1 MTSVQNLNVNPGHH
15 HHNDALK
22 WIRKELDEV
31 LEQARKDLEA
41 CVEDDQEH
49 LLLPQVKGSLHQI
62 KGILQMV
69 DLHGA
74 TMLAQEMEDLT
85 QALIDGVVRSKDDVY
100 ETLLRAML
108 QLPDYLEHIEAGNR
122 DVPVMLLPLLND
134 LRSTREAEL
143 LSEKLLFF
151 PDIENTPIPQ
161 ISSHSSERAQQDVL
175 VLAKRLRH
183 VYQLGLLG
191 WFRNQNVASSLARM
205 RTVTSQLY
213 EAAQIEASKRF
224 WWVTSALTEA
234 LEQNAL
240 ESSMTT
246 KSLLG
251 KIDREIKHLAEKGE
265 EESAKHIPEELIKNI
280 LYYTAC
286 AEDKG
291 RIVREVKKTFALT
304 ELLPRQSVL
313 DEMRDR
319 LSAPNAEVFRTVAGA
334 INEDLNEVKDKLEI
348 FINKDSND
356 VNELNILVQKLH
368 QIGDTLD
375 MLSLN
380 AARDKVLEEAAFVND
395 VINGEKD
402 ASETAI
408 MNMAGVMLEVESSI
422 ENVIA
427 SRHAINEGGQTQQ
440 SSDQL
445 SSKEVDEI
453 SDPERRNLQESVVSE
468 ALSDVAKT
476 KDAIL
481 NYVASP
487 DEYACLGQVP
497 DNLRRIGGALDIAGI
512 EDASFILSSIEQY
525 ISSELLE
532 NQVPPGNDKLE
543 ILADAITRVEC
554 FLESILTNKKDPSSI
569 FEAAITSI
577 KNLGYPAN
585 AVSDNDD
592 LANVYPSD
600 KSNEEFVG
608 DSKIEDSKNASADAA
623 LQAAG
628 SDSSPVVSAED
639 SIAAPLDTGLEVAGE
654 TDAPTGCK
662 EKARDVEYE
671 LQFPV
676 LVDGVDKEILEIF
689 LEEAEE
695 ETNNIRRWLPAWQLD
710 NSNEEVLADLRRSF
724 HTLKGSGRLVGAQLM
739 GEFAWA
745 FENLLNR
752 VIDKSIS
759 VTQDLFDE
767 LNRAAQ
773 ILPDLICQIED
784 GSMPAIDPQGI
795 MQRAHTLC
803 KPETQSE
810 KPVESKKKTSVSD
823 LIPDLNSNAKQDDI
837 PSHTEETSINNFG
850 DSFKHAEASNDHA
863 TKDALTSKTDP
874 TPNLRQPDEQLPPAE
889 PDSQL
894 SNHHDNKNNDSLSD
908 LLQHGQ
914 DFDNLSGATN
924 QQSDPQVFSA
934 QENSIPSEGSESGT
948 VNVNQCPTPKLVDIA
963 VAQSSTGSREE
974 LPDTGESPYSEPLA
988 VRDYHIEQIDF
999 PPPSSPNSSQENTHE
1014 MSARSSVSMV
1024 PSSAERQHFNETVA
1038 MVQESET
1045 PAVGSSIQPV
1055 NDNEVSVPRRLQS
1068 EGYESS
1074 ESEVQTGVD
1083 HVTID
1088 SGAGQNQFQ
1097 PHQGDNRQ
1105 RIDSELLAVFDAE
1118 VNQHLNTLD
1127 QTLNSSQSVEE
1138 GLPASKDLI
1147 RALHTLNGSA
1157 RTAEVPEIA
1166 RLCGPLEHY
1175 VKDRA
1180 DTDHPL
1186 AEQIL
1191 PILRDLISNIRQ
1203 VLRALH
1209 DSNVSMPDDSK
1220 LRLRINAL
1228 IESPPT
1234 EQGSD
1239 SGQIL
1244 IEIPKGTSH
1253 TDFSCETNNKPD
1265 ANVSCE
1271 TVTKADDF
1279 AEVIP
1284 DQPGEQEQELL
1295 EIFLE
1300 EAADILHSIDE
1311 SIQNWDASPQDFDT
1325 VKELQRYLHT
1335 LKGGARMAGLT
1346 TIGDLS
1352 HTLESL
1358 IIAVVENRVNISA
1371 ELFKILHQSFDRLH
1385 VMLESAEKRQSVYPA
1400 PELIRALKQLKTNEL
1415 PSQNLTAPQ
1424 QAVRGIKQQ
1433 DAEVFP
1439 EEGNQERVTPI
1450 GEARIGL
1457 EEHEEQANIAGTGP
1471 SKYAES
1477 GTENKLQPGK
1487 HPHSSATRQARATGS
1502 AASGRTN
1509 VVQQELIRVRSDLLD
1524 SLVNNA
1530 GEVNIYHSRLAQ
1542 QISAFGFN
1550 LNELDQTVVRLRNQL
1565 RKLEIETEAQ
1575 ILFRYEQE
1583 KDKAEEDFDPL
1594 ELDRYSTIQQLSR
1607 ALGESVS
1614 DLVSIKDIL
1623 VDHVKDT
1630 DTLLLQ
1636 QSRVSTDLQEG
1647 LMRTRMVQFS
1657 GLAPRLRRIAR
1668 QTANELDK
1676 KVELLVSGESSEVD
1690 RSVLDRMVAPLE
1702 HMLRNAISHGIE
1714 SPDQRQE
1721 GGKPETGTIH
1731 ISVEREGSEIV
1742 IRVEDDGLGIDLEA
1756 VRKKAL
1762 RQGLIKEND
1771 KLSNHELMQFILES
1785 GFSTAGQVTQISGR
1799 GVGMD
1804 VVNSEIKQLGGV
1816 LSIDSTRGKGT
1827 VFTVRLPFTLAIN
1840 KALLVHSGDEMF
1852 AIPLASIEG
1861 IVRLTAA
1868 ELKAK
1873 YALKTPTYEY
1883 VANDYKLKHLGVL
1896 LGICQP
1902 MLLNPHEMFPVLL
1915 VRAGEHRAA
1924 LQIESIVGNR
1934 EIVVKPVGPQI
1945 SRARGISGATILGD
1959 GRVVLI
1965 LDVAGL
1971 MRIGSGVHLVYMSE
1985 QPEET
1990 SESEK
1995 VHRVMVVDDSITI
2008 RKITTKML
2016 ERNNFAVL
2024 TAKDGLDA
2032 INQLQ
2037 DIKPDLMLLDIEMP
2051 RMDGYELATH
2061 MRNNDALKSIP
2072 IIMITSRTGEK
2083 HRQRAREIGVNK
2095 YLGKPYQ
2102 ESDLLENIHDML
2114 QQSGTLT

>member
-1 MTSVQNLNVNPGHH
+1 MTTVQNLNVNPGHH

-41 CVEDDQEH
+41 CVEDDQER

-74 TMLAQEMEDLT
+74 AMLAQEMEDLT
-85 QALIDGVVRSKDDVY
+85 QALIDGGVRSKDDVY

-134 LRSTREAEL
+134 LRSTREADL

-161 ISSHSSERAQQDVL
+161 FSSERAQQDIH

-191 WFRNQNVASSLARM
+191 WFRNQNVTNSLARM
-205 RTVTSQLY
+205 RTVTSQLCR
-213 EAAQIEASKRF
+213 AAQIDASKRF

-234 LEQNAL
+234 LEQDAL

-246 KSLLG
+246 KALLG
-251 KIDREIKHLAEKGE
+251 KVDREIKQLVENGE
-265 EESAKHIPEELIKNI
+265 EEFAKNIPEELIKNI

-286 AEDKG
+286 ADDKG
-291 RIVREVKKTFALT
+291 GIVSEVKKTFALT

-334 INEDLNEVKDKLEI
+334 INEDLNEVKDKLEL
-348 FINKDSND
+348 FINIDSND
-356 VNELNILVQKLH
+356 VNELTILVQKLN

-375 MLSLN
+375 MLSLD
-380 AARDKVLEEAAFVND
+380 AARDKVLEEAAFVKD
-395 VINGEKD
+395 IINGEKD

-408 MNMAGVMLEVESSI
+408 MNMAGVILEVESSI

-427 SRHAINEGGQTQQ
+427 SRYALNEGGEIQ
-440 SSDQL
+440 QL
-445 SSKEVDEI
+445 SGQVPSKEVNGI
-453 SDPERRNLQESVVSE
+453 SDPERRNLQKSVVSE
-468 ALSDVAKT
+468 ALTDVAKT

-481 NYVASP
+481 NYIASP
-487 DEYACLGQVP
+487 DEYACLDQVP
-497 DNLRRIGGALDIAGI
+497 DNLRRIGGALNIAGI
-512 EDASFILSSIEQY
+512 EDASFILSTIEQY

-532 NQVPPGNDKLE
+532 NQVTPGNDKLE
-543 ILADAITRVEC
+543 IVADAITRIEC
-554 FLESILTNKKDPSSI
+554 FLESILTNKKDPGSI
-569 FEAAITSI
+569 LEAAIANI

-585 AVSDNDD
+585 AISNNDD
-592 LANVYPSD
+592 FASECPVEKY
-600 KSNEEFVG
+600 NEEFVG
-608 DSKIEDSKNASADAA
+608 DSKIDDSKKASADAA
-623 LQAAG
+623 PQAVDP
-628 SDSSPVVSAED
+628 DSSSGVSAED
-639 SIAAPLDTGLEVAGE
+639 STAAPLDTGLGAARE
-654 TDAPTGCK
+654 TDVPTQSK
-662 EKARDVEYE
+662 EKTQDAKLE
-671 LQFPV
+671 LPFPV
-676 LVDGVDKEILEIF
+676 LVDGVDEEILEIF

-745 FENLLNR
+745 FENLLNH

-767 LNRAAQ
+767 LNKAAQ
-773 ILPDLICQIED
+773 VLPDLICQIKD
-784 GSMPAIDPQGI
+784 GTVPSIDPLGI
-795 MQRAHTLC
+795 MQRAHALC
-803 KPETQSE
+803 KPKEQSE
-810 KPVESKKKTSVSD
+810 EPVKSKKKTSVSD
-823 LIPDLNSNAKQDDI
+823 LIPDLNNNAKQDHV
-837 PSHTEETSINNFG
+837 PSHTEATSINDFG
-850 DSFKHAEASNDHA
+850 GSFEHAEASDDHA
-863 TKDALTSKTDP
+863 SNDALISKADF
-874 TPNLRQPDEQLPPAE
+874 TPNLRQPDERLPPAG

-894 SNHHDNKNNDSLSD
+894 TNHHSNTNNDPPGGLS
-908 LLQHGQ
+908 QQGQ
-914 DFDNLSGATN
+914 DVDNLSGATN
-924 QQSDPQVFSA
+924 QQSYPQVFSA
-934 QENSIPSEGSESGT
+934 RENS
-948 VNVNQCPTPKLVDIA
+948 
-963 VAQSSTGSREE
+963 
-974 LPDTGESPYSEPLA
+974 LPPE
-988 VRDYHIEQIDF
+988 
-999 PPPSSPNSSQENTHE
+999 
-1014 MSARSSVSMV
+1014 
-1024 PSSAERQHFNETVA
+1024 
-1038 MVQESET
+1038 
-1045 PAVGSSIQPV
+1045 GSSIQLV
-1055 NDNEVSVPRRLQS
+1055 NDNEASVPHGLQI
-1068 EGYESS
+1068 EGHEPS

-1083 HVTID
+1083 HVTFD
-1088 SGAGQNQFQ
+1088 SESEQDQLQLQ
-1097 PHQGDNRQ
+1097 PYQGDPRQ
-1105 RIDSELLAVFDAE
+1105 RIDSELLAVFAAE
-1118 VNQHLNTLD
+1118 VNQHLSTLE
-1127 QTLNSSQSVEE
+1127 QALSSSQSIEE

-1166 RLCGPLEHY
+1166 RLCGPLEPY

-1186 AEQIL
+1186 PAQIL
-1191 PILRDLISNIRQ
+1191 PVLRDLIANIRQ

-1209 DSNVSMPDDSK
+1209 DSNVSMPDDSE
-1220 LRLRINAL
+1220 LQLRINAL
-1228 IESPPT
+1228 IESLPT
-1234 EQGSD
+1234 EQRSD

-1244 IEIPKGTSH
+1244 IELPKGTSY
-1253 TDFSCETNNKPD
+1253 TDSTCESDNEPD
-1265 ANVSCE
+1265 AYASSE

-1279 AEVIP
+1279 AEAIP
-1284 DQPGEQEQELL
+1284 DKPGEQDQELL

-1300 EAADILHSIDE
+1300 EAADLLHSIDE
-1311 SIQNWDASPQDFDT
+1311 SVQNWSISPQDLN
-1325 VKELQRYLHT
+1325 VIKELQRHLHT

-1358 IIAVVENRVNISA
+1358 IIAVVESRVDISA
-1371 ELFKILHQSFDRLH
+1371 ELFKILHQAFDRLH
-1385 VMLESAEKRQSVYPA
+1385 VMLEGAEKRQPVYPA
-1400 PELIRALKQLKTNEL
+1400 PELIRALKQLKNNEF
-1415 PSQNLTAPQ
+1415 PSQNLVASQ
-1424 QAVRGIKQQ
+1424 QAVRGMKQKQQ
-1433 DAEVFP
+1433 DAEALFP
-1439 EEGNQERVTPI
+1439 EENQKSATPT
-1450 GEARIGL
+1450 GEAHLGRR
-1457 EEHEEQANIAGTGP
+1457 EHEEQASIAETDASKDAGT
-1471 SKYAES
+1471 
-1477 GTENKLQPGK
+1477 GTENKFQPGRY
-1487 HPHSSATRQARATGS
+1487 PHSFATRQASATGS
-1502 AASGRTN
+1502 AADGRPI
-1509 VVQQELIRVRSDLLD
+1509 VAQQELVRVRSELLD

-1575 ILFRYEQE
+1575 ILFRYDQE
-1583 KDKAEEDFDPL
+1583 KDKTEEDFDPL

-1607 ALGESVS
+1607 ALSESVS

-1668 QTANELDK
+1668 QTANELNK

-1714 SPDQRQE
+1714 SPEQRQE
-1721 GGKPETGTIH
+1721 VGKPETGTIR

-1742 IRVEDDGLGIDLEA
+1742 MRVEDDGLGIDLEA

-1762 RQGLIKEND
+1762 KQGLINEND

-1804 VVNSEIKQLGGV
+1804 VVNSEIKQLGGL

-1852 AIPLASIEG
+1852 AVPLASIEG

-1868 ELKAK
+1868 ELKTK
-1873 YALKTPTYEY
+1873 YTLKTPTYEY
-1883 VANDYKLKHLGVL
+1883 AANDYKLKHLGVL

-1924 LQIESIVGNR
+1924 LQIEGIVGNR

-1945 SRARGISGATILGD
+1945 SRVRGISGATILAD

-1990 SESEK
+1990 SESKK

-2008 RKITTKML
+2008 RKITSKML

-2061 MRNNDALKSIP
+2061 MRNNDTLKSIP

-2083 HRQRAREIGVNK
+2083 HRQRAREIGVDK

>member
-1 MTSVQNLNVNPGHH
+1 MTTVQNLNVNPGHH

-41 CVEDDQEH
+41 CVEDDQER
-49 LLLPQVKGSLHQI
+49 LLLPQIKGSLHQI

-74 TMLAQEMEDLT
+74 VMLAQEMEDLT

-151 PDIENTPIPQ
+151 PDIENTPIPNM
-161 ISSHSSERAQQDVL
+161 SCHSSGRAKQDIL

-191 WFRNQNVASSLARM
+191 WFRNQNVASSLAKM
-205 RTVTSQLY
+205 RAVTSQLY
-213 EAAQIEASKRF
+213 EAAQIDASKRF
-224 WWVTSALTEA
+224 WWVTCALTEA

-251 KIDREIKHLAEKGE
+251 RVDREIKQLIEEGE
-265 EESAKHIPEELIKNI
+265 EEFAKHIPEELIKNI

-291 RIVREVKKTFALT
+291 GIVSEVKKTFALT

-334 INEDLNEVKDKLEI
+334 IKEDLNEVKDKLEL
-348 FINKDSND
+348 FINIDSND
-356 VNELNILVQKLH
+356 VNELNIPMQKLH
-368 QIGDTLD
+368 QISDTLD

-395 VINGEKD
+395 IINGEKD
-402 ASETAI
+402 TSDTAI
-408 MNMAGVMLEVESSI
+408 MNMAGVILEVESSI

-427 SRHAINEGGQTQQ
+427 SRHAINEGGEIQQ
-440 SSDQL
+440 SSGQL
-445 SSKEVDEI
+445 PSKEVNGI
-453 SDPERRNLQESVVSE
+453 SDPERRNLQKSVVSE
-468 ALSDVAKT
+468 ALTDVAKT

-481 NYVASP
+481 NYIASP
-487 DEYACLGQVP
+487 DEYACLDQVP
-497 DNLRRIGGALDIAGI
+497 DNLRRIGGALNIAGI
-512 EDASFILSSIEQY
+512 EDASFILSTIEQY

-532 NQVPPGNDKLE
+532 NQVTPGNDKLE
-543 ILADAITRVEC
+543 ILADAITRIEC
-554 FLESILTNKKDPSSI
+554 FLESIITNKKDPGSI
-569 FEAAITSI
+569 LEAAVASI
-577 KNLGYPAN
+577 KNLGFSAN
-585 AVSDNDD
+585 AISDNDD
-592 LANVYPSD
+592 FANECPVEKY
-600 KSNEEFVG
+600 NEEFVG
-608 DSKIEDSKNASADAA
+608 DSKIDDSKKASADTM
-623 LQAAG
+623 LQAVDP
-628 SDSSPVVSAED
+628 DSSLGVSAED
-639 SIAAPLDTGLEVAGE
+639 SIAAALDTGLESAGE
-654 TDAPTGCK
+654 TDVPTRSK
-662 EKARDVEYE
+662 EKTQDPELE

-676 LVDGVDKEILEIF
+676 LVDGVDEEILEIF

-695 ETNNIRRWLPAWQLD
+695 ETNNIRHWLPAWQLD

-745 FENLLNR
+745 FENLLNH

-773 ILPDLICQIED
+773 VLPDLICQIKD
-784 GSMPAIDPQGI
+784 GTVPSINPQGI
-795 MQRAHTLC
+795 IQRAHALC
-803 KPETQSE
+803 TPKEQSKE
-810 KPVESKKKTSVSD
+810 PVESKKKASVTD
-823 LIPDLNSNAKQDDI
+823 LTPDLNSNAKQDNV

-850 DSFKHAEASNDHA
+850 GSFKYAEASDDHGSN
-863 TKDALTSKTDP
+863 DALTSKADP
-874 TPNLRQPDEQLPPAE
+874 TPNFRQPDERLPAAG

-894 SNHHDNKNNDSLSD
+894 TNHHNDTPSGIS
-908 LLQHGQ
+908 QQGQ

-924 QQSDPQVFSA
+924 QQSDTQVFSA
-934 QENSIPSEGSESGT
+934 RENSLSPEGSRAGT
-948 VNVNQCPTPKLVDIA
+948 VKAKQCPTPKLVDGA
-963 VAQSSTGSREE
+963 VAHNPTGSSEE
-974 LPDTGESPYSEPLA
+974 STDTGNYQHSEPLA
-988 VRDYHIEQIDF
+988 VRESHIAQINF
-999 PPPSSPNSSQENTHE
+999 PPSSSPNSSQEDTHE
-1014 MSARSSVSMV
+1014 MRAGSPVSTV
-1024 PSSAERQHFNETVA
+1024 PSSAERQHLSETVV
-1038 MVQESET
+1038 MVQVSET
-1045 PAVGSSIQPV
+1045 PPDGSSIQLV
-1055 NDNEVSVPRRLQS
+1055 NDNEASVPRSLQI

-1074 ESEVQTGVD
+1074 ESEAQTGVD
-1083 HVTID
+1083 HVTVD
-1088 SGAGQNQFQ
+1088 SESEQDQFQ
-1097 PHQGDNRQ
+1097 PYQGDHRQ
-1105 RIDSELLAVFDAE
+1105 RIDSELLAVFAAE
-1118 VNQHLNTLD
+1118 VNQHLSTLE
-1127 QTLNSSQSVEE
+1127 QTLSSSHSVEE

-1175 VKDRA
+1175 AKDQA

-1186 AEQIL
+1186 AVQIL

-1209 DSNVSMPDDSK
+1209 DSNVSMPDDSE

-1228 IESPPT
+1228 IESLPT
-1234 EQGSD
+1234 EQRSD

-1244 IEIPKGTSH
+1244 IEVPKGTSY
-1253 TDFSCETNNKPD
+1253 TDSSCESDNEPD
-1265 ANVSCE
+1265 ACASSE

-1284 DQPGEQEQELL
+1284 DQPGEQDQELL

-1311 SIQNWDASPQDFDT
+1311 SVQNWNVSPEDLNI
-1325 VKELQRYLHT
+1325 VKELQRHLHT

-1358 IIAVVENRVNISA
+1358 IIAVVENRLDITA

-1385 VMLESAEKRQSVYPA
+1385 VMLEGAEKRQPVYPA
-1400 PELIRALKQLKTNEL
+1400 PELIRALKQLRNNEFS
-1415 PSQNLTAPQ
+1415 SQNLVVPQ
-1424 QAVRGIKQQ
+1424 QAVRGMKQQ
-1433 DAEVFP
+1433 EAEVLS
-1439 EEGNQERVTPI
+1439 EEGNQKSATPT
-1450 GEARIGL
+1450 GEAHMGRR
-1457 EEHEEQANIAGTGP
+1457 ERQEQASNEGTDA
-1471 SKYAES
+1471 SKYAGS
-1477 GTENKLQPGK
+1477 GTENNFQPGK
-1487 HPHSSATRQARATGS
+1487 HPHSFATRQARATGS
-1502 AASGRTN
+1502 AANGRPT
-1509 VVQQELIRVRSDLLD
+1509 VAQQELVRVRSDLLD

-1583 KDKAEEDFDPL
+1583 KDKTEEDFDPL

-1607 ALGESVS
+1607 ALSESVS

-1668 QTANELDK
+1668 QTANELNK

-1714 SPDQRQE
+1714 SSEQRQE
-1721 GGKPETGTIH
+1721 VGKPETGTIR
-1731 ISVEREGSEIV
+1731 ISVDREGSEIV
-1742 IRVEDDGLGIDLEA
+1742 MQVEDDGLGVDLEA

-1762 RQGLIKEND
+1762 KQGLIKEND
-1771 KLSNHELMQFILES
+1771 KLTNHELMQFILES

-1804 VVNSEIKQLGGV
+1804 VVNSEIKQLGGS

-1852 AIPLASIEG
+1852 AVPLASIEG

-1868 ELKAK
+1868 ELKTK

-1883 VANDYKLKHLGVL
+1883 AANDYKLKHLGVL

-1902 MLLNPHEMFPVLL
+1902 MLLNPHDVFPVLL

-1924 LQIESIVGNR
+1924 LQIEGIVGNR

-1945 SRARGISGATILGD
+1945 SRVRGISGATILGD

-1985 QPEET
+1985 QLEET
-1990 SESEK
+1990 SEPEK

-2016 ERNNFAVL
+2016 ERNNYAVL